1 MSVENKLVQ
10 KTVDIT
16 LPEPMRSSI
25 ERTGKLNVAAADL
38 KRQLVA
44 NYVPVVMQHIRDHGC
59 SGLKCKRCPL
69 NNICDRDASKSKDL
83 AAQVITY
90 ANINRMK

>member
-1 MSVENKLVQ
+1 MSIENKLVQ
-10 KTVDIT
+10 KTYDMT
-16 LPEPMRSSI
+16 LTEPMQRAI
-25 ERTGKLNVAAADL
+25 ERTGKPSVAAMDL

-69 NNICDRDASKSKDL
+69 NNVCDRDASKSKDL